1 MLKDWLVMLIVVPFL
16 GIFLA
21 YTKANI
27 YSFWLGFLLCLATE
41 LTILLVYCFAKLQ
54 KAYRDSRNIRLERA
68 PLDF

>member
-1 MLKDWLVMLIVVPFL
+1 MLKNWLVILVVVPFL

-41 LTILLVYCFAKLQ
+41 LSILLVYCFIKLQ
-54 KAYRDSRNIRLERA
+54 KAYRDSRNIRLESRS
-68 PLDF
+68 LDF